1 MLIKIRL
8 GEQVPIQVEEDDHS
22 DCDEPQ
28 SVQFRNERPGVV
40 SRERRFSKRSDKS
53 RMLIDCKPGREAFN
67 SLAFCD
73 LRVPCREP
81 LASK

>member
-1 MLIKIRL
+1 MK
-8 GEQVPIQVEEDDHS
+8 
-22 DCDEPQ
+22 
-28 SVQFRNERPGVV
+28 RPGVV